1 MTPAQEK
8 FHSNI
13 MIRGVH
19 YYLKAYSGRRH
30 CPLIYCIRTKYSL
43 IKKNLGER
51 RGVGSCAGC
60 FFRTATETGCFF
72 RTATGTGCFFCFFGT
87 ATGTGC
93 FFRTATG
100 TGCFF
105 RTATETGASPLL
117 FSSSCFF
124 ICLSSSRLL
133 VSSFAS
139 PLLLF
144 TCFFN
149 CLSFSRLLVSS
160 IASPLLVFLFLHL
173 PLLFFSSRVSSIASP
188 LLVFLFLHLP
198 LLFFSSRV
206 SSIASPHLVFSN
218 LSHGFCLACYN
229 ISVACDLCVG
239 GEATSDGNDQ
249 LQG

>member
-1 MTPAQEK
+1 
-8 FHSNI
+8 

-30 CPLIYCIRTKYSL
+30 CPLIYCIRTLYKR
-43 IKKNLGER
+43 NLGER

-60 FFRTATETGCFF
+60 FFRTAT
-72 RTATGTGCFFCFFGT
+72 GTGCFFGT

-93 FFRTATG
+93 FFGTATG

-105 RTATETGASPLL
+105 GTATETGASPLLVFLFLHLPLL

-124 ICLSSSRLL
+124 ICLSSSSLHVFL
-133 VSSFAS
+133 QL
-139 PLLLF
+139 PLLF
-144 TCFFN
+144 SCSCFFTG
-149 CLSFSRLLVSS
+149 LSSSRLLVSS
-160 IASPLLVFLFLHL
+160 LASPLLVFLFLHL

-188 LLVFLFLHLP
+188 LLVF
-198 LLFFSSRV
+198 
-206 SSIASPHLVFSN
+206 SN

-229 ISVACDLCVG
+229 ISIACDLCVG

>member
-1 MTPAQEK
+1 
-8 FHSNI
+8 

-51 RGVGSCAGC
+51 TGVGSCAGC

-72 RTATGTGCFFCFFGT
+72 HT

-93 FFRTATG
+93 FFRTATGTSCFFRTATETGCFFGTATG

-117 FSSSCFF
+117 SSSRLLVSSFASPLLLFTCFF
-124 ICLSSSRLL
+124 NCLSSSRLL

-149 CLSFSRLLVSS
+149 CLS
-160 IASPLLVFLFLHL
+160 
-173 PLLFFSSRVSSIASP
+173 SSRVFKLVSW
-188 LLVFLFLHLP
+188 LLLGMLYTILVLP
-198 LLFFSSRV
+198 A
-206 SSIASPHLVFSN
+206 I
-218 LSHGFCLACYN
+218 
-229 ISVACDLCVG
+229 CVWVG
-239 GEATSDGNDQ
+239 R
-249 LQG
+249 